1 MKKKIGFNIILF
13 VFITGS
19 ILILSCKGKSY
30 RMAGGVL
37 LKADREFSEMS
48 VKEGMHKA
56 FLAYVAGDG
65 VILRNGAYPSKGRE
79 TLRKRFEGKSD
90 SSFTLSWEPL
100 AEFISESGEM
110 GYTYGIYKSMDK
122 PSGNVTNGTYVTI
135 WHRQPDGSWKFVL
148 DTGTEGLPDTK

>member
-56 FLAYVAGDG
+56 LPATVSSFGMVPIRQREGKHSGKDLKVKA
-65 VILRNGAYPSKGRE
+65 ILRSPSAGN
-79 TLRKRFEGKSD
+79 LWQ
-90 SSFTLSWEPL
+90 SSFQKAGRWVTPTGFIKAWISQ
-100 AEFISESGEM
+100 AEM
-110 GYTYGIYKSMDK
+110 
-122 PSGNVTNGTYVTI
+122 
-135 WHRQPDGSWKFVL
+135 
-148 DTGTEGLPDTK
+148 